1 MRWLS
6 EFESFES
13 TVAAIN
19 KALSASLIDIYDI
32 VLACA
37 GSPTTLP
44 QKSKG
49 GAGVGANCHCG
60 GDANSNRLK
69 APLKLSIRHFQ
80 RVV

>member
-49 GAGVGANCHCG
+49 GAGVGANCHCE
-60 GDANSNRLK
+60 
-69 APLKLSIRHFQ
+69 FQ
-80 RVV
+80 SFERTVDPTNTAISVTPFYI